1 MLDKPMGL
9 IAQIKT
15 ASFVVEVV
23 QAQVPAPCD
32 MVWSETRHL
41 VALQRQRL
49 QTFSTGRFDAPQI
62 KEAAPE
68 NRGGARAPAF
78 DNLGRLIVLPKGQK
92 LHVIADGGHVESV
105 RCLFSPQAL
114 RRIVGRDWLV
124 EEGALSSCLNI
135 KCPTIAR
142 IMAQLAD
149 EAEQPGTHTQLMI
162 DALGQALVIE
172 LVRYLDRQNRPSA
185 ISRGGLPQR
194 TLRQIA
200 EYANAR
206 DGAVSLSELSEK
218 TGYSARHLTRTF
230 KQSTGQTINDF
241 VSEIRLKRAIELL
254 TEGKLSVREIAAQ
267 LGFGSSGA
275 FCVSFTRCTGESP
288 ARFRKRERTSRDTPP
303 RGRKP
308 LGKAGAAQQL
318 F

>member
-15 ASFVVEVV
+15 ASFTVEVI
-23 QAQVPAPCD
+23 QAQVSVPCD
-32 MVWSETRHL
+32 MVWSESRHL
-41 VALQRQRL
+41 VAMQRQRL
-49 QTFSTGRFDAPQI
+49 QTFSTGRFDRPLEETALN
-62 KEAAPE
+62 A
-68 NRGGARAPAF
+68 RSRTRAPAF
-78 DNLGRLIVLPKGQK
+78 EDLGRLIVLPKGQK
-92 LHVIADGGHVESV
+92 LHVIAEGGPVESV
-105 RCLFSPQAL
+105 RCLFSPQSL
-114 RRIVGRDWLV
+114 RRIAGRDWLV
-124 EEGALSSCLNI
+124 EEEALSACLNV

-149 EAEQPGTHTQLMI
+149 EAEQPGAHSQLMI

-172 LVRYLDRQNRPSA
+172 LVRYLDRQNRPGA
-185 ISRGGLPQR
+185 ISRGGLSQR

-218 TGYSARHLTRTF
+218 TGYSARHLTRSF

-254 TEGKLSVREIAAQ
+254 TEGKLSVREIAAL
-267 LGFGSSGA
+267 LGYGSSGG
-275 FCVSFTRCTGESP
+275 FCVSFTRSTGESP
-288 ARFRKRERTSRDTPP
+288 ARFRTRERTSRETPV

-308 LGKAGAAQQL
+308 LHKDSAPPQL
-318 F
+318 A

>member
-15 ASFVVEVV
+15 ANFAVEVV
-23 QAQVPAPCD
+23 QAQVPSPCD
-32 MVWSETRHL
+32 MVWSEARHL
-41 VALQRQRL
+41 VAMQRQRL
-49 QTFSTGRFDAPQI
+49 QSFSTGRFDASPRP
-62 KEAAPE
+62 AAAEGRSPPI
-68 NRGGARAPAF
+68 APAF
-78 DNLGRLIVLPKGQK
+78 ENLGRLIVLPKGEK
-92 LHVIADGGHVESV
+92 LHVRADGGYVESV

-124 EEGALSSCLNI
+124 EEGALAACLNI
-135 KCPTIAR
+135 KCPSIAR
-142 IMAQLAD
+142 ILAQLAE
-149 EAEQPGTHTQLMI
+149 EAEQPGPHSQLMI

-172 LVRYLDRQNRPSA
+172 LVRYLDRQNRPSGVK
-185 ISRGGLPQR
+185 RGGLSQR

-200 EYANAR
+200 EFANAR
-206 DGAVSLSELSEK
+206 DGAVTLSELSEK

-254 TEGKLSVREIAAQ
+254 TEGKLTVREIAAQ

-288 ARFRKRERTSRDTPP
+288 ARFRQRERTSREPP
-303 RGRKP
+303 VRGRKP
-308 LGKAGAAQQL
+308 PLKDRASPPL
-318 F
+318 P

>member
-15 ASFVVEVV
+15 ANFTVEVI
-23 QAQVPAPCD
+23 QAQVASPCD
-32 MVWSETRHL
+32 MVLSETRHL
-41 VALQRQRL
+41 VAMQRQRL
-49 QTFSTGRFDAPQI
+49 QSFSTGRFDASP
-62 KEAAPE
+62 KHAAPGQG
-68 NRGGARAPAF
+68 RASAPAF
-78 DNLGRLIVLPKGQK
+78 ENLGRIIALPKGRE
-92 LHVIADGGHVESV
+92 LHVIADGGYVESV
-105 RCLFSPQAL
+105 RCLFSPQTL

-124 EEGALSSCLNI
+124 EDGVVSACLNL

-142 IMAQLAD
+142 LMAKLAD
-149 EAEQPGTHTQLMI
+149 EAEQPGALAELMI

-172 LVRYLDRQNRPSA
+172 LVRYLDRQNQPSA
-185 ISRGGLPQR
+185 ARRGGLSQR

-200 EYANAR
+200 EFANAR
-206 DGAVSLSELSEK
+206 DGAVSLGELSEM

-254 TEGKLSVREIAAQ
+254 TEGRLSIREIAAQ

-288 ARFRKRERTSRDTPP
+288 ARFRTRERTSREKPV

-308 LGKAGAAQQL
+308 LLKDGAAPQRA
-318 F
+318 